1 MATKDVRRSA
11 DVDEV
16 KVRDG
21 RVVTVHR
28 PREGGDGA
36 RTVVFCHPAP
46 GSGAFDPDPA
56 ATAERGVTLIG
67 VDRPGYGG
75 STPVHD
81 SWATVASAADDI
93 ADVLDS
99 LGVGP
104 VGLAG
109 WSAGGRVA
117 LALAARRPELVDR
130 VAVVATPAP
139 DEEVSW
145 IPPNE
150 KQMVEAFK
158 GQPPAA
164 VHEQMARAFASMLPQ
179 DPIDALPMVGATEQ
193 DEATLAAPG
202 TRDRVAGMLATALQ
216 QGAAGIVA
224 DIASYTLRPWGFE
237 PPDVAAKTLLLYGGR
252 DPIGGEHGRWWRQR
266 LPDAR
271 LELVPDAGHLLV
283 IPVWGRVMSHL
294 APKR

>member
-28 PREGGDGA
+28 LREGGDGA

-202 TRDRVAGMLATALQ
+202 TRDRVAGMLATRSSRARRASWPTSPVTPC
-216 QGAAGIVA
+216 GPGGSSRRTSRRRRCCCTAGGTPSAASTAAG
-224 DIASYTLRPWGFE
+224 
-237 PPDVAAKTLLLYGGR
+237 GGSGCR
-252 DPIGGEHGRWWRQR
+252 TPGLSWCPTPGISW
-266 LPDAR
+266 
-271 LELVPDAGHLLV
+271 
-283 IPVWGRVMSHL
+283 
-294 APKR
+294 